1 MADRAMTQRATTG
14 HAMSPIALWGLL
26 AAMAALLFA
35 WRVSMRSPTAP
46 TSDGVDLDRVILL
59 YSTLP
64 RAAVA
69 VLAGA
74 VLGLSGLLLQRV
86 LRNPLAEPSTLG
98 ISAGAQ
104 LAMTAASVYAPFLME
119 RSQGPVAFAGGIAA
133 VLLVLSLTWR
143 RGLEPVSVV
152 LAGMMVALTASSVSA
167 ALILANGDYLFSLF
181 IWGGGSLVQ
190 QDWGPAIALSTRLAV
205 GAGAALLLLRPLTI
219 LGLDDASARS
229 LGIARHTSR
238 FLVIALAVWMAT
250 SVVAEV
256 GVIGFVGLA
265 APALATLSGARTL
278 RQKLLA
284 APLIGAILL
293 WLTDGLVQLAAGT
306 GGERIPTGAGTALL
320 GGPVL
325 LWLLPRLRLLE
336 WPNMSTS
343 GTSPRKSGRF
353 VVLLLFLMTLLWAVV
368 ALVVGRGPAGW
379 SIAGGDILAD
389 LVAWRAPRIGVA
401 AAAGAMLAAAGV
413 VIQRITGNPLASPE
427 VLGVGTGA
435 GAGLTAVLVLSAT
448 AGPAL
453 QLVGSVFGSLAVLIA
468 VLIIAARAKF
478 GSERLL
484 LAGIAMSALCSA
496 VITATIA
503 MGNTQSYVL
512 LRWLSGSTSQATCFD
527 AWLTLACLIL
537 LTLPL
542 FLAARW
548 LDILQ
553 LGENT
558 ARGLGLPVAGGR
570 LTLIVLAAI
579 LTALAA
585 MFVGPLSFVG
595 LIAPHLARLIGFTRA
610 RLHLAGAVLTG
621 ALLMIVSD
629 WLSRMVAFPYELPVG
644 LFASLLGGPY
654 LVHLLAKGVPRH
666 G

>member
-152 LAGMMVALTASSVSA
+152 LAGMMVALTASSISA

-512 LRWLSGSTSQATCFD
+512 LRWLSGSTSQATGFD

-610 RLHLAGAVLTG
+610 RLHIAGAVLTG

>member
-1 MADRAMTQRATTG
+1 MADRAMIQRATTG

-152 LAGMMVALTASSVSA
+152 LAGMMVALTASSISA

-448 AGPAL
+448 AGPGL

-512 LRWLSGSTSQATCFD
+512 LRWLSGSTSQATGFD

>member
-152 LAGMMVALTASSVSA
+152 LAGMMVALTASSISA

-448 AGPAL
+448 AGPGL

-512 LRWLSGSTSQATCFD
+512 LRWLSGSTSQATGFD

>member
-1 MADRAMTQRATTG
+1 MVDRAMTERATAG
-14 HAMSPIALWGLL
+14 RALSPIALWGLL
-26 AAMAALLFA
+26 AALAALLFA
-35 WRVSMRSPTAP
+35 WRISTQWPTAP
-46 TSDGVDLDRVILL
+46 AGDIDLDRIILF

-64 RAAVA
+64 RAVVA

-98 ISAGAQ
+98 ISSGAQ

-119 RSQGPVAFAGGIAA
+119 RSQGTVAFAGGTAA

-152 LAGMMVALTASSVSA
+152 LAGMMVALTASAISA

-250 SVVAEV
+250 TVVAEV

-265 APALATLSGARTL
+265 APALATLSGARSL
-278 RQKLLA
+278 GQKLLA

-293 WLTDGLVQLAAGT
+293 WLTDGLVQLAAGA

-336 WPNMSTS
+336 WPSLNTS
-343 GTSPRKSGRF
+343 GTSPRKAGRF
-353 VVLLLFLMTLLWAVV
+353 IILLLLLLTLVAAVV

-379 SIAGGDILAD
+379 SIAGGEMLAD
-389 LVAWRAPRIGVA
+389 LAAWRAPRIGVA
-401 AAAGAMLAAAGV
+401 AAAGAMLAVAGV
-413 VIQRITGNPLASPE
+413 VIQRITGNPLESPE

-435 GAGLTAVLVLSAT
+435 GAGLTAVLMVSAT
-448 AGPAL
+448 AGL
-453 QLVGSVFGSLAVLIA
+453 GWQLAGSVFGSLAVLIA
-468 VLIIAARAKF
+468 MLTIAARAKF

-503 MGNTQSYVL
+503 MGNSQSYVL
-512 LRWLSGSTSQATCFD
+512 LRWLSGSTSQATGAD
-527 AWLTLACLIL
+527 AWVALACLML

-548 LDILQ
+548 LDILP
-553 LGENT
+553 LGEDT
-558 ARGLGLPVAGGR
+558 ARGLGLPIAGGR

-595 LIAPHLARLIGFTRA
+595 LIAPHLAGLIGFARA
-610 RLHLAGAVLTG
+610 RLHLAGAVLVG

-629 WLSRMVAFPYELPVG
+629 WLARMVAFPYELPVG